1 MQWPHG
7 RNMTGVVE
15 VNMYRLQIGQLDS
28 SDRSTHLCFLRLML
42 MHALQRSQWK

>member
-7 RNMTGVVE
+7 RNITGVVD
-15 VNMYRLQIGQLDS
+15 VNMYEWQIGQSDS
-28 SDRSTHLCFLRLML
+28 SDRSTHLCCFRLML